1 VDVYGYCLDDP
12 VNLVDPL
19 GLEPAASGADQTKSA
34 EPKKESPPPK
44 KAPDITEQ
52 GEEIPDVPPKPSA
65 PQQEVLPKGW
75 TVKNGVYFNEQG
87 VPVGE
92 KGLQKPAIDPVDI
105 VGGVGAMAA
114 KPAIQVGKAAV
125 NAAANATKVAVS
137 PATILAAQAGAQRVG
152 DKVTQLVDKARTAYY
167 GNAEMLNTA
176 YDVADGIKSPMIG
189 GNPAQQ
195 FGGMAGMTYDK
206 IKQGW

>member
-1 VDVYGYCLDDP
+1 
-12 VNLVDPL
+12 
-19 GLEPAASGADQTKSA
+19 
-34 EPKKESPPPK
+34 
-44 KAPDITEQ
+44 
-52 GEEIPDVPPKPSA
+52 
-65 PQQEVLPKGW
+65 
-75 TVKNGVYFNEQG
+75 
-87 VPVGE
+87 
-92 KGLQKPAIDPVDI
+92 
-105 VGGVGAMAA
+105 
-114 KPAIQVGKAAV
+114 V

-137 PATILAAQAGAQRVG
+137 PATIMAAQAGAQRVG